1 MAIEFDEQI
10 WQPGGLDASRS
21 CAPMQPDWHG
31 LRARFLAV
39 RETRRACSPG
49 DAGRRGTKP
58 GSFSGH
64 AARTIGAFSR
74 PLAFVNPNDSAN
86 RNAAKA
92 MDQIVADECMS
103 GDRG

>member
-10 WQPGGLDASRS
+10 WQHGGLDASQS
-21 CAPMQPDWHG
+21 AAPMQPDWHG
-31 LRARFLAV
+31 LRARLLAV
-39 RETRRACSPG
+39 RETHRAYSPSFKG
-49 DAGRRGTKP
+49 QGHTKP

-64 AARTIGAFSR
+64 AARTIWAFAR

-86 RNAAKA
+86 RNAATA
-92 MDQIVADECMS
+92 LDQIVADDFMS